1 VSSSQSSTLSSLPSS
16 TSTDPGANSA
26 ASLVNFSAAS
36 DLDALYAMLDRVQM
50 KNGWAKPTPS
60 IYPEPKKVFVP
71 AHWRYTDARAALHAA
86 GRLVGTEW
94 AERRNLI
101 MANPMPGNDYATV
114 RTLVGAYQMVKAG
127 ESARSHRHTPNA
139 MRVVLEAAPD
149 TFTIVDGKK
158 IPMLPGDVL
167 LTPNWHYHGHTNE
180 STQDA
185 YWIDVL
191 DAPLVQFLGPMF
203 FNVHPDRLEHAQ
215 EIDSRSPMRF
225 AYADYKPALLRAG
238 EIAPGVRTLELGP
251 SALPTF
257 DRVAVHLDA
266 STKWCC
272 QRSTVNQIFTVIE
285 GRGESMIE
293 GQRYAWSAG
302 DMMAVPSW
310 YEQEHVAQENAVLLR
325 VSDEPVMRMLGW
337 YRQQPRE

>member
-1 VSSSQSSTLSSLPSS
+1 VSSTVSTVS
-16 TSTDPGANSA
+16 TASA
-26 ASLVNFSAAS
+26 AVDFDAAS
-36 DLDALYAMLDRVQM
+36 DLDALYKLLDRVQM

-60 IYPEPKKVFVP
+60 IYPEPQKPFVP
-71 AHWRYTDARAALHAA
+71 AHWRYADARGALHAA

-101 MANPMPGNDYATV
+101 MANPVPGNDYATV
-114 RTLVGAYQMVKAG
+114 RTLVGAYQMVKGG

-167 LTPNWHYHGHTNE
+167 LTPNWCYHGHINE

-203 FNVHPDRLEHAQ
+203 FNVHPDRLQHA
-215 EIDSRSPMRF
+215 EDIDTHSPMRF
-225 AYADYKPALLRAG
+225 AYADYKPKLLQADEVAR
-238 EIAPGVRTLELGP
+238 GVRALELGR

-257 DRVAVHLDA
+257 DRVAHHLA
-266 STKWCC
+266 AGTKWSCP
-272 QRSTVNQIFTVIE
+272 RSTANQIFTVIE
-285 GRGESMIE
+285 GRGISLIE
-293 GQRYAWSAG
+293 GRRYAWAAG
-302 DMMAVPSW
+302 DMMVAPSW
-310 YEQEHVAQENAVLLR
+310 YEQEHVAESDAVLLR

-337 YRQQPRE
+337 YRTQPRDQAAI